1 MPPVEG
7 GSFPS
12 LSLHLQHDLWI
23 HILLFPLPYRCHAS
37 SRDHLLPSSSS
48 HHSLLSS
55 SVETLPPAGNEKPS
69 GAAHSY
75 NTSPVSS
82 SPTLPREDVLVVWAE
97 LETARDT
104 LADIQALVLE
114 MFGAE
119 LEEQT
124 KNEQGNSE
132 DYVTSAEW
140 IKVTSKPSFSTLVVF
155 LLSYTLLMRSR
166 SLSKKS
172 MLHGVL
178 LGKDSPVAQT
188 LCL

>member
-1 MPPVEG
+1 M
-7 GSFPS
+7 
-12 LSLHLQHDLWI
+12 
-23 HILLFPLPYRCHAS
+23 
-37 SRDHLLPSSSS
+37 
-48 HHSLLSS
+48 
-55 SVETLPPAGNEKPS
+55 
-69 GAAHSY
+69 
-75 NTSPVSS
+75 
-82 SPTLPREDVLVVWAE
+82 VWAE

-104 LADIQALVLE
+104 LANIQALVLE

-140 IKVTSKPSFSTLVVF
+140 IKVASKPSFSTLVVF

-166 SLSKKS
+166 SLSQKS
-172 MLHGVL
+172 MLHGGL
-178 LGKDSPVAQT
+178 LGKGSPVAQT